1 MARIVLADDGIEFDG
16 ATPHNRPL
24 GGAESSVVFLVQ
36 ELAKRGH
43 DVHVRNKCAAAV
55 RHEGV
60 DWAPIQTADRNLGL
74 PEDADLYTKDRNGNV
89 IRALSLVP
97 DEVRG
102 LIDQSQ
108 NFYIEDLADHTAGR
122 SITRPQIELIAA
134 RVSALNECYY

>member
-74 PEDADLYTKDRNGNV
+74 MPT
-89 IRALSLVP
+89 STSP
-97 DEVRG
+97 
-102 LIDQSQ
+102 
-108 NFYIEDLADHTAGR
+108 TAGTSFSPSCR
-122 SITRPQIELIAA
+122 RRGGPPFGYTIRPAT
-134 RVSALNECYY
+134 C